1 KIIYYIRV
9 PNTNIFVQCLNQL
22 DIAEPKCISIKER
35 Y

>member
-1 KIIYYIRV
+1 
-9 PNTNIFVQCLNQL
+9 IFVQCLNQL

>member
-1 KIIYYIRV
+1 
-9 PNTNIFVQCLNQL
+9 NTNIFVQCLNQL

>member
-1 KIIYYIRV
+1 
-9 PNTNIFVQCLNQL
+9 TNIFVQCLNQL

>member
-1 KIIYYIRV
+1 
-9 PNTNIFVQCLNQL
+9 NIFVQCLNQL

>member
-1 KIIYYIRV
+1 
-9 PNTNIFVQCLNQL
+9 VQCLNQL

>member
-1 KIIYYIRV
+1 
-9 PNTNIFVQCLNQL
+9 FVQCLNQL

>member
-1 KIIYYIRV
+1 
-9 PNTNIFVQCLNQL
+9 QCLNQL